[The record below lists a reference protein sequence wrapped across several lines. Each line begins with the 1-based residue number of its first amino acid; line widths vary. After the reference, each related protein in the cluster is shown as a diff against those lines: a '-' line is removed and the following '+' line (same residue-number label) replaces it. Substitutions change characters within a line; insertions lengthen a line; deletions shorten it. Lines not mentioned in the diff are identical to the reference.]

1 MEFTA
6 TYSKEEEEKLP
17 LLLVNASTGHLQEP
31 VRRPNGISS
40 YQLIYCIGGA
50 GEVFLGSRRGIVREG
65 QGMFLTADTPHA
77 YHAAGKKWRVDYIT
91 FSGSLC
97 APILN
102 SLGLTDSDIFSFSE
116 PEVLRRHILNFKRIY
131 RSDLRH
137 KNRLFSKELYSLLVD
152 VSLIMNRMETEPV
165 EDTGD
170 VIMRIIDYMELNY
183 RKDISLDD
191 IADHIGLSKEH
202 ICRLFKRSMNETVIE
217 DLTKIRIFHAA
228 RMLLQE
234 PDKTALEIGMECGF
248 PSPSYCSKEFKKL
261 HGMTP
266 NMYRLKNG
274 R

>member
-6 TYSKEEEEKLP
+6 TYSKEEEAKLP
-17 LLLVNASTGHLQEP
+17 LLLVNTGIGHRQEP
-31 VRRPNGISS
+31 IRRPNGTSS
-40 YQLIYCIGGA
+40 YQLIYSFRGM
-50 GEVFLGSRRGIVREG
+50 GEVFFGSRRGIVREG
-65 QGMFLTADTPHA
+65 QGIFLTPDAPHA
-77 YHAAGKKWRVDYIT
+77 YHATGPKWQVDYIA
-91 FSGSLC
+91 FSGTLC
-97 APILN
+97 ASIMN

-152 VSLIMNRMETEPV
+152 VSLIMNRVETGPAE
-165 EDTGD
+165 ETGD

-202 ICRLFKRSMNETVIE
+202 ICRLFKRNMNETVIE

-248 PSPSYCSKEFKKL
+248 PSPSYFSKVFKKL